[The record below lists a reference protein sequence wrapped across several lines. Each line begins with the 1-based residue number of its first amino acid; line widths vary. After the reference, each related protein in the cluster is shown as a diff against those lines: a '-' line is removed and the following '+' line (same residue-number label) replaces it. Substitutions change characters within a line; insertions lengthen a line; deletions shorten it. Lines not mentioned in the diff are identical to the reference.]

1 VEDSAVF
8 VGYSQPRW
16 EVTLTNGIDLF
27 NRRVHI
33 VGLFDLKAGYYLL
46 DGTDRIRCQSRNN
59 CRGLVDPTAPLSD
72 QAAVVALRESGTT
85 TQWGFMD
92 KADFIRLREASI
104 TYDLPVAWARAMRA
118 STASVTLAGRNLWKS
133 SNYAGVDPESNY
145 ITSTASSGTVN
156 DFQTQPPPSYWTF
169 RLNVT
174 F

>member
-1 VEDSAVF
+1 
-8 VGYSQPRW
+8 
-16 EVTLTNGIDLF
+16 
-27 NRRVHI
+27 
-33 VGLFDLKAGYYLL
+33 
-46 DGTDRIRCQSRNN
+46 
-59 CRGLVDPTAPLSD
+59 
-72 QAAVVALRESGTT
+72 
-85 TQWGFMD
+85 MD